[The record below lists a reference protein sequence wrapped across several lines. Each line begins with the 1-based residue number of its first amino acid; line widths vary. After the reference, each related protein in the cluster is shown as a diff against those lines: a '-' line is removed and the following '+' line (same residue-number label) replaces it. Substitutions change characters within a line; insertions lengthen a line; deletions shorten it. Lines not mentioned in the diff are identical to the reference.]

1 LLQCTQIGQDIQTC
15 QDAGKIVLLSL
26 GGAIGSYGF
35 SSASEAQTFATT
47 LWNVF
52 GGGSSSTR
60 PFGTSIVDGFDLG
73 TFYSQIVLTVDI
85 ENQEPAFYSD
95 FITAMR
101 SLYSGGSKSYYITGA
116 PQ

>member
-1 LLQCTQIGQDIQTC
+1 LGTLYHSDKADDSQDIATC
-15 QDAGKIVLLSL
+15 QAAGKIVLLSL
-26 GGAIGSYGF
+26 GGELGNYGF

-73 TFYSQIVLTVDI
+73 MSSFI
-85 ENQEPAFYSD
+85 ELANVRYRE
-95 FITAMR
+95 
-101 SLYSGGSKSYYITGA
+101 
-116 PQ
+116 